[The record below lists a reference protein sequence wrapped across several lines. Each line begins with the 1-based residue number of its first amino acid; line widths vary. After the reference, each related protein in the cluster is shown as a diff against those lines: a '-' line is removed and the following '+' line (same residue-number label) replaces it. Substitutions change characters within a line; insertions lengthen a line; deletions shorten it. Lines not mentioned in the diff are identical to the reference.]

1 MIIRV
6 VEHPLNHERRR
17 LAFYGCAD
25 EFAKA
30 SNNDKVRTAL
40 DKLKHGS
47 DQFITVRDE
56 NNELLYFIEKE
67 VM

>member
-17 LAFYGCAD
+17 LAFHGCAD

-30 SNNDKVRTAL
+30 SNNETVRVAL
-40 DKLKHGS
+40 NSLKHGS
-47 DQFITVRDE
+47 NSFITVRGEDH
-56 NNELLYFIEKE
+56 ELLYFIEKE